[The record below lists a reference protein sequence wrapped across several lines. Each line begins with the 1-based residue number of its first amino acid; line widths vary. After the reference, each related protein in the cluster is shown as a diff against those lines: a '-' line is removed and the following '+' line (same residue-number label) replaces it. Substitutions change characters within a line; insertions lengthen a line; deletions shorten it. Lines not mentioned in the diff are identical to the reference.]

1 MHGLST
7 IGQKQSIRQPLKE
20 TTKMLPKNV
29 GRPTSTIRKILLLAF
44 VIVFWVFFYWYRG
57 IEYSDKNPTTETTE
71 KTPPE
76 KLESLAQ
83 KKQP

>member
-29 GRPTSTIRKILLLAF
+29 GRPTSIIRKILLLAF
-44 VIVFWVFFYWYRG
+44 VVGFWVFFYWYQG
-57 IEYSDKNPTTETTE
+57 IEKSNKKSSLETA
-71 KTPPE
+71 PPE
-76 KLESLAQ
+76 KLESLAP
-83 KKQP
+83 KK